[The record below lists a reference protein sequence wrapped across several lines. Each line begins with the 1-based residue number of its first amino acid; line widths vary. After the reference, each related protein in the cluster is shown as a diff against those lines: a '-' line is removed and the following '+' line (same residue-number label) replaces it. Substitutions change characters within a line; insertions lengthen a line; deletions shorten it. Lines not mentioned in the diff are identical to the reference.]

1 MLDKLKALNSNI
13 LINLLFAAIPL
24 SFIAGNLVLN
34 LNTLLLII
42 TSIILFKKKIFKLNY
57 DLLDK
62 LIIIFFSYVLIISLS
77 NYFTN
82 YSEDEQSMNVM
93 ILKKSFFYLR
103 FLFLYLV
110 IRYLVKE
117 NKINFKVFFFSASV
131 CSLFVCFDLIYQLIN
146 GFDIFGYKAVARRL
160 SGPFGDELIA
170 GSYLQRFSIFLI
182 FIIPVFCK
190 IKDKK
195 LFFLTLMILTSLTVF
210 SLIISGNRMPTILFL
225 LIMFF
230 ILILEKSLRKLVIP
244 FVLIAFLMTV
254 AIINSNTD
262 YKSHLKQVN
271 KKVTEF
277 VDFFSNIITDKE
289 SKIIHSYVI
298 DINGKQIQIT
308 NVYLKEFNAGFQTW
322 LENKYIG
329 EGVKSF
335 KKNCQ
340 KANVKNCGAHPHNY
354 YLEILADLGLV
365 GLILLFSIFLITVY
379 RSLIKKYFLNSSLRQ
394 NHIITPFIFLFLAE
408 IFPIR
413 TTGSFFSTGN
423 ASFFFLVMAIT
434 IALSKKE
441 N

>member
-13 LINLLFAAIPL
+13 LINVLFAAIPF

-42 TSIILFKKKIFKLNY
+42 TSIILFKEKIFKLNY

-62 LIIIFFSYVLIISLS
+62 LIVIFFSYILIISLS
-77 NYFTN
+77 NYFIN
-82 YSEDEQSMNVM
+82 YNGNEQSMDIM
-93 ILKKSFFYLR
+93 ILRKSFFYLR

-110 IRYLVKE
+110 IRYLIKE
-117 NKINFKVFFFSASV
+117 NKINFKVFFFSASI
-131 CSLFVCFDLIYQLIN
+131 CSLFVCLDLIYQLIN
-146 GFDIFGYKAVARRL
+146 GFDIFGYKAVSRRL

-182 FIIPVFCK
+182 FIIPVFYK

-195 LFFLTLMILTSLTVF
+195 LLFLTLIILTSLTVF
-210 SLIISGNRMPTILFL
+210 SLIISGDRMPTILFL

-254 AIINSNTD
+254 AIFNSNTD

-298 DINGKQIQIT
+298 DIKGKQIQIT

-354 YLEILADLGLV
+354 YFQILAEMGLV
-365 GLILLFSIFLITVY
+365 GLLFLISFY
-379 RSLIKKYFLNSSLRQ
+379 
-394 NHIITPFIFLFLAE
+394 LFL
-408 IFPIR
+408 IYKFINYLFLRSQKKKDNYLLGILIICLINFWPI
-413 TTGSFFSTGN
+413 TTTVDFFN
-423 ASFFFLVMAIT
+423 
-434 IALSKKE
+434 